1 MHLNSE
7 QNHQGLG
14 PDLPI
19 RRKLAEQKHSLFSS
33 MDATALTAQD
43 SCGQEDPGEDGLY
56 PLTVSPVP

>member
-19 RRKLAEQKHSLFSS
+19 RRKLVEHKHSLFSS
-33 MDATALTAQD
+33 MDVTASTAQD

-56 PLTVSPVP
+56 PPTVSPVP

>member
-19 RRKLAEQKHSLFSS
+19 RRKLAEHKHSVFSS
-33 MDATALTAQD
+33 MDVTALLLLLRIPADKKILVRMDYIFQ
-43 SCGQEDPGEDGLY
+43 L
-56 PLTVSPVP
+56 